1 MDEVAEVDEGQC
13 AGVKGWAEKEVNRA
27 ALEVQ
32 LQMRYWEEGEK
43 RRKQVEEMTSSAQQ
57 KQDEL

>member
-1 MDEVAEVDEGQC
+1 M
-13 AGVKGWAEKEVNRA
+13 KGWAEKEVNRA

-43 RRKQVEEMTSSAQQ
+43 RRAQLEEMSRTAQQ

>member
-1 MDEVAEVDEGQC
+1 M
-13 AGVKGWAEKEVNRA
+13 KGWAEKEVNRA

-43 RRKQVEEMTSSAQQ
+43 RREQVEEMTRSAHQ
-57 KQDEL
+57 K

>member
-1 MDEVAEVDEGQC
+1 M
-13 AGVKGWAEKEVNRA
+13 KGWAEKEVNRA

-43 RRKQVEEMTSSAQQ
+43 RREKVEEMTRSAQQ

>member
-1 MDEVAEVDEGQC
+1 MTSVAEVDERLC
-13 AGVKGWAEKEVNRA
+13 VGVKEWAEKEVNKA

-43 RRKQVEEMTSSAQQ
+43 RRAQIEEMSRSAQQ

>member
-1 MDEVAEVDEGQC
+1 MKE
-13 AGVKGWAEKEVNRA
+13 WAEKEVNRA

-43 RRKQVEEMTSSAQQ
+43 RMAQIEEMSRNAQQ